1 MIDYE
6 KIVAEIKTLFQKSDT
21 IPLHEPRFIGNERKY
36 VLETIDSTFVSSVG
50 PFVIKFEEKVKEFT
64 NSRFAIATV
73 NGTCALH
80 IALILSKVQ
89 PEEEVITQA
98 ITFVATANAI
108 SYCGAKPIFID
119 SDRKSLGMSGE
130 SLEEFL
136 ATNAIVDNRG
146 CINKNT
152 GRRIAACIPMHVFGH
167 PVNIGKI
174 HSLCQNYQIPL
185 IEDAAESIGSFYKE
199 KHTGTFGLFG
209 ILSFNGNK
217 TITTGGGGMI
227 ITNNENLGHLAKHIT
242 TTAKIPHKWD
252 FFHDRVGYNYR
263 LPNINAALGCAQ
275 MEVLGKFLEAK
286 RKMASAYRELFKQY
300 RISCITEP
308 LYCRSNY
315 WLNAILLNNREER
328 DEFLNIANKNGVM
341 TRPLWRLMPDLPM
354 YKNCQTD
361 SLQTARWLEDRVVNL
376 PSSVVI

>member
-1 MIDYE
+1 
-6 KIVAEIKTLFQKSDT
+6 
-21 IPLHEPRFIGNERKY
+21 
-36 VLETIDSTFVSSVG
+36 
-50 PFVIKFEEKVKEFT
+50 
-64 NSRFAIATV
+64 
-73 NGTCALH
+73 
-80 IALILSKVQ
+80 
-89 PEEEVITQA
+89 
-98 ITFVATANAI
+98 
-108 SYCGAKPIFID
+108 
-119 SDRKSLGMSGE
+119 
-130 SLEEFL
+130 
-136 ATNAIVDNRG
+136 
-146 CINKNT
+146 
-152 GRRIAACIPMHVFGH
+152 
-167 PVNIGKI
+167 
-174 HSLCQNYQIPL
+174 
-185 IEDAAESIGSFYKE
+185 
-199 KHTGTFGLFG
+199 
-209 ILSFNGNK
+209 
-217 TITTGGGGMI
+217 MI